1 MLDENKDDILKSIAD
16 HLILNSSGLYEIGL
30 YDGKM
35 GVALFFYHYSRYMNV
50 PIYND
55 FADCLLD
62 EVIQNMD
69 SLISIRFDEGLCGI
83 GWALQYLMRN
93 NFVKGDDSDVFSDFD
108 CKVLE
113 YDINKMSDRTLSTG
127 SMGVLYYII
136 PRIFSLKQ
144 RGNSSVI
151 CDEMMNMLNS
161 AILKEV
167 SLCDFTQYSSIES
180 ILNLSILNHL
190 WSDICF
196 DRSKINKFPL
206 GIDKGLSG
214 IGLNTLL

>member
-1 MLDENKDDILKSIAD
+1 MLDENKDNILKSIAD

-35 GVALFFYHYSRYMNV
+35 GVALFFYHYSRYMNI

-69 SLISIRFDEGLCGI
+69 SSISIRFGDGLCGI

-151 CDEMMNMLNS
+151 CDEMMNMVNS
-161 AILKEV
+161 AILKEA
-167 SLCDFTQYSSIES
+167 SLCNFTQYSSVES

-214 IGLNTLL
+214 IGMNILL